1 MFCILVLIGLAEGIV
16 SVINVAYACQVCS
29 GTYET
34 RMTSG
39 HVTIPVTSTTASS
52 STRQSAMLPQNSNAF
67 GASAPPMY
75 IM

>member
-39 HVTIPVTSTTASS
+39 HVTIPVTST
-52 STRQSAMLPQNSNAF
+52 RQSAMLPQNSNAF